1 MTNTQEDRIKDW
13 VLTFACTL
21 ESQEEL
27 LKILTPIKF
36 SRLMKLDSLRRNPW
50 HPFFV
55 KLPKWLQVQWRSTD
69 TDSER
74 KEKYNYFMS
83 IKRKLGGGC
92 DDYLLLII
100 FLYPVQFEVLE
111 LQKAMYIEI
120 RTHKLQ
126 NTFTFMIKFNLQRNF
141 KEEETETWRIIG
153 WQKVHQVDTSGVN
166 VWFQTCLASILP

>member
-1 MTNTQEDRIKDW
+1 
-13 VLTFACTL
+13 
-21 ESQEEL
+21 
-27 LKILTPIKF
+27 
-36 SRLMKLDSLRRNPW
+36 
-50 HPFFV
+50 
-55 KLPKWLQVQWRSTD
+55 
-69 TDSER
+69 
-74 KEKYNYFMS
+74 MS
-83 IKRKLGGGC
+83 IKKQLGGGC

-153 WQKVHQVDTSGVN
+153 
-166 VWFQTCLASILP
+166 